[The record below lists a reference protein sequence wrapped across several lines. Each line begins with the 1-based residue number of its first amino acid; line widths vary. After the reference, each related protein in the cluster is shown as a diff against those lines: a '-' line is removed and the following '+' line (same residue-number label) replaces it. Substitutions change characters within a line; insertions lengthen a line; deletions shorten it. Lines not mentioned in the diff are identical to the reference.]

1 MLRNYFYVALF
12 IVALLGMTALMQNN
26 DNQWI
31 ELLSNGAIA
40 VAISVII
47 IIFTFL
53 ADGNIRRNLK
63 IKRNRG

>member
-1 MLRNYFYVALF
+1 
-12 IVALLGMTALMQNN
+12 MQNN